1 MSVIDGGSRTKVVI
15 RSEKRRDYLF
25 DVMMVVMKR
34 NRKKNS
40 MKATKRCHKNT
51 FLQTKPTNLIS
62 QFVNKNPF
70 FTYVSLKNKLHVQT
84 FV

>member
-34 NRKKNS
+34 NRKKKQYES
-40 MKATKRCHKNT
+40 HEEM
-51 FLQTKPTNLIS
+51 S
-62 QFVNKNPF
+62 QKYFSTDQAN
-70 FTYVSLKNKLHVQT
+70 
-84 FV
+84 